1 MIKRRFY
8 RFEHG
13 NRDDPSGSSSSSSES
28 EVEVEPVED
37 TDIEEE
43 EEEDDDDDDDD
54 DEDEDDEVKGENVAS
69 DVREKGEASS
79 SSGYESEDSSVNEVN
94 LDSSGLPTS
103 DDDVGFPG
111 VEGNS
116 LPTSI
121 QHSPKKD
128 ETDFDMA
135 DCVLK
140 CKSVFKCRL
149 CPRIVCLSEETLKAH
164 LSSKKHARSEKLRKE
179 GRLKLMLNDDGKIEG
194 EVHSENHDTT
204 PVSRQKSAKPNRKG
218 KGRWK
223 QKKRPRQNDAESRKA
238 KSSTEKRE
246 KRRKNDD

>member
-13 NRDDPSGSSSSSSES
+13 NRDDPSGSDSSSSES
-28 EVEVEPVED
+28 EVEVEPAED
-37 TDIEEE
+37 TDFEEEE
-43 EEEDDDDDDDD
+43 EEEDV
-54 DEDEDDEVKGENVAS
+54 DDEVKEGENVAS
-69 DVREKGEASS
+69 EKGGASS

-103 DDDVGFPG
+103 DDDVVAQNIIGSFSG

-128 ETDFDMA
+128 ETDLKMA

-140 CKSVFKCRL
+140 CKSVFKCKL

-164 LSSKKHARSEKLRKE
+164 LSSKKHARSEKLLKE
-179 GRLKLMLNDDGKIEG
+179 GRLKLMLNDDGEIEG
-194 EVHSENHDTT
+194 EVQSENHGTT
-204 PVSRQKSAKPNRKG
+204 TVSEQTPAKPKQKG
-218 KGRWK
+218 KGRSK
-223 QKKRPRQNDAESRKA
+223 QKKRPRQDTESRKE
-238 KSSTEKRE
+238 KPSTENRAMRR